1 MKTFK
6 KISLVLPVFI
16 LASIL
21 TVSGQGFT
29 DKKDKQSYGIG
40 LDVGKNFLDSSI
52 EIDIE
57 SFFQG
62 FRDAYTNQ
70 NRKLT
75 EEELTQVLEEFSK
88 ELAEKRMEK
97 QRKAAEDN
105 KAAGK
110 AFLDE
115 NAKKEGVKVT
125 ESGLQYKVIQEGTGK
140 NPTAED
146 QVQVHYRGTLIDGTE
161 FDSSY
166 SRGEPAV
173 FGVKQVIP
181 GWTEAIMLM
190 KEGSKYNV
198 VIPSDLAYGVN
209 GAGGVIAPNSTLV
222 FDIELIKINP

>member
-1 MKTFK
+1 MKMFK

-70 NRKLT
+70 KRKLT

-140 NPTAED
+140 TPTMED
-146 QVQVHYRGTLIDGTE
+146 QVQVHYRGALIDGTE

-181 GWTEAIMLM
+181 GWAEAIMLM

-209 GAGGVIAPNSTLV
+209 GAGGIIAPNSTLV

>member
-70 NRKLT
+70 KRKLT

-140 NPTAED
+140 NPTMED

-181 GWTEAIMLM
+181 GWAEAIMLM